1 MEQLHQGTVQQL
13 RKVTQTVEEAGKDS
27 QTGSQRTVRSTGG
40 SLSNVQKPIRTNARR
55 LRQNVKGYR
64 DYLVIARERAGIS
77 SLSDFDQLNPYLL
90 DAMIEG
96 YERQQLN
103 QRIELSN
110 LLQQNPFMAQWVSLD
125 QGTMSQINSAIKQT
139 IDQKIDQIE
148 KAHRDM
154 LLDTNDEEVQRAD
167 AFAKIFNQKRNQQKG
182 G

>member
-1 MEQLHQGTVQQL
+1 
-13 RKVTQTVEEAGKDS
+13 
-27 QTGSQRTVRSTGG
+27 
-40 SLSNVQKPIRTNARR
+40 
-55 LRQNVKGYR
+55 
-64 DYLVIARERAGIS
+64 
-77 SLSDFDQLNPYLL
+77 
-90 DAMIEG
+90 MIEG

-110 LLQQNPFMAQWVSLD
+110 LLQQIPFMAQWVSLD
-125 QGTMSQINSAIKQT
+125 QGTMSQINSAIQQT

-154 LLDTNDEEVQRAD
+154 LLYTNDEEVQRAD

>member
-1 MEQLHQGTVQQL
+1 
-13 RKVTQTVEEAGKDS
+13 
-27 QTGSQRTVRSTGG
+27 
-40 SLSNVQKPIRTNARR
+40 
-55 LRQNVKGYR
+55 
-64 DYLVIARERAGIS
+64 
-77 SLSDFDQLNPYLL
+77 
-90 DAMIEG
+90 MIEG

-110 LLQQNPFMAQWVSLD
+110 LLQQIPFMAQWVSLD
-125 QGTMSQINSAIKQT
+125 QGTMSQINSAIQQT

-182 G
+182 D